1 MDKHYISPQQLLAD
15 AYALALQVFDSG
27 YRPGWV
33 IGVWRGGAPVA
44 IAVHELLH
52 VLGVEAD
59 HAAIRT
65 GSYSGIEQREETV
78 QVDGLECLA
87 RKLGK
92 TDSLLLVDDVY
103 DTGLSLRQVIAD
115 LQEICGPDIPQIR
128 IATPY
133 FKPVN
138 NRTRRKPDYFL
149 HSSDQWLVFPH
160 ELEGLSMA
168 EMAANKPELA
178 ALLPRLEAML
188 D

>member
-1 MDKHYISPQQLLAD
+1 
-15 AYALALQVFDSG
+15 
-27 YRPGWV
+27 
-33 IGVWRGGAPVA
+33 
-44 IAVHELLH
+44 
-52 VLGVEAD
+52 
-59 HAAIRT
+59 
-65 GSYSGIEQREETV
+65 V

-178 ALLPRLEAML
+178 ARLPRLEGML